1 MCPPPLAPQATWGE
15 GHVLLGWARGGPG
28 VGMPVC
34 GAGAGGLGT
43 LLRPPLY
50 SNAKYWITTH
60 RPQTGGVVAYPP
72 TRGCGGEYRGWHP
85 TPLRLP
91 LASRFVHSKASVLFV
106 YNSESGPAVYAEELE
121 GSLRVPNQS
130 KGMGRQCVRSSKEV
144 GVGIGGVGWGG
155 VGWGGVEVDVAPRCH
170 WDASQGHTIA
180 LLHLAFKSKG
190 WTGPTEAG
198 VLIDTWGHLHVQA
211 LAGCRRATPAR
222 GGFQPGRRTGE
233 GTKES

>member
-1 MCPPPLAPQATWGE
+1 
-15 GHVLLGWARGGPG
+15 
-28 VGMPVC
+28 MPVC

-43 LLRPPLY
+43 LLRPRLY

-72 TRGCGGEYRGWHP
+72 TRGCGGECRGWHP

-155 VGWGGVEVDVAPRCH
+155 VGWGGVGWGRGGRGSEVPLGCFSRAHHCV
-170 WDASQGHTIA
+170 A
-180 LLHLAFKSKG
+180 LL
-190 WTGPTEAG
+190 
-198 VLIDTWGHLHVQA
+198 
-211 LAGCRRATPAR
+211 
-222 GGFQPGRRTGE
+222 GFQVQGVDRTN
-233 GTKES
+233 